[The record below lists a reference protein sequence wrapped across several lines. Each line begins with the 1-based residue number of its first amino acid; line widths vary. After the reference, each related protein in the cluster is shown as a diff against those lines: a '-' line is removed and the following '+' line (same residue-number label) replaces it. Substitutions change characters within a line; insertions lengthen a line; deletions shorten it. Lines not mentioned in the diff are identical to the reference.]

1 MLVFVPCNSFAAET
15 DAPVE
20 STAGDSFAP
29 AGANEA
35 VEDGTP
41 AQVQPTGNATATP
54 EENDTDASAEND
66 ADAPTEQPQA
76 EDRASSTP
84 AVLTEEGKTGDVATV
99 RKDRTDDTVP
109 QTGDESLSGALQPTN
124 EEEIA
129 VMPMAAGPYTVTS
142 GGGIGTGTL
151 VGEFPS
157 LGEAAAACTDSAL
170 QYTITLTADDP
181 AHGAAATILPGISVT
196 LTSSSATPGT
206 ITTSADGYRHM
217 ELSENS
223 TLILKNITLNGNGNT
238 FDGAQNGGI
247 SVGNGAALTVGAGA
261 LIQNCYAND
270 GGGVSV
276 DGGTAT
282 ISGGTITRNKVKFN
296 GAGVYV
302 KGGGAVI
309 VDSGDITANDAQGN
323 GGGVHL
329 EASSKLTMSG
339 GTIADNTA
347 NGNGG
352 GIHLAGGSTAKI
364 TGGTISGNHGNNGG
378 GIFADGNTLPLSG
391 VDITGNIAAGDGGG
405 VRGTGGITITI
416 TDSDISGNT
425 AGYGAGLSVN
435 SGSTLVMNSGS
446 VVNNNICSNRGGGL
460 NLDSSTLTMND
471 GEISGNTA
479 DVGGGVLTDKSTMYM
494 YGGSITGN
502 TASGNGGGIYAEGN
516 SPLTIDTNGA
526 GVPANI
532 RIADN
537 KAGAGAGIY
546 AQNVTSI
553 TGAEITGNTAIGSG
567 GGVFAEG
574 ASLAL
579 ADVSITRNGSGDN
592 GGGIRGTSDTSSTN
606 GITMTITG
614 SDISGNTAPYGA
626 GMSVNNAGDITMSG
640 TAITGNVSSNRG
652 GGVNIDNG
660 TTLTM
665 EDGKISGNTAVYG
678 GGLIASLNS
687 NFIMKSGEVTGN
699 NADQYGGGLRI
710 ESSCIATLNGTG
722 GSIRIE
728 GNTSENGGGIHN
740 QGTIEITNVSIA
752 NNEASV
758 NGGGINAE
766 GGTTI
771 TDAVI
776 TNNSAASDGGGL
788 FITKKGSVSLNN
800 TNVTSNTSNK
810 DGGGIRVSGDGS
822 GLTLNTGTTVSGNSA
837 TYGGGVSA
845 NESSTVT
852 MESGSAVTGNVC
864 TRRGGGVN
872 IDKNTIFTMNGGT
885 ISGNNAVTGG
895 GVIVSAGSTFNLGGG
910 AITGNHATG
919 TGGGI
924 RLEDS
929 ALVMSGGSIDSNEA
943 NSSGGG
949 VYLTTAASLNMTAG
963 SITANKAVSGDGGGI
978 YTEDLLYADPL
989 ISNYTNISMSGSA
1002 AVSGNTASVKNEPP
1016 TVVNTPLAFD
1026 EGLLTNY
1033 QINYYETQTSL
1044 VYDANIANHGAAGT
1058 GGDNIVKQYGIGNV
1072 TLPMPSDLEFS
1083 PAAANYA
1090 FKEWNTQ
1097 ADGGGIGYAAG
1108 SVVTVTGPGDTG
1120 SSTGDTIR
1128 GGTTLYAIWRTPA
1141 ILLSGY
1147 VFSDTNPH
1155 NNQYD
1160 AGEGLKGITV
1170 TLYEWDGN
1178 DFVYSAVN
1186 DTNAD
1191 GVYEFGL
1198 TPGKTYK
1205 ISVPLLATTS
1215 GGVPVGEAGFIV
1227 KGSDDNAVQSHVYQ
1241 ATGKSDEIVVGPETD
1256 LWTSITRNAGYAPDF
1271 PVPTGIHSDQKPWAL
1286 LILVSSG
1293 MIALLL
1299 FYAAGSRGRKRS

>member
-1 MLVFVPCNSFAAET
+1 MCMLVFAPGNSFAAET
-15 DAPVE
+15 DTPVE
-20 STAGDSFAP
+20 STAGDSFVLQ
-29 AGANEA
+29 GGNEA
-35 VEDGTP
+35 AEETEPV
-41 AQVQPTGNATATP
+41 VQPTENATATP
-54 EENDTDASAEND
+54 EENDVEASDGNA
-66 ADAPTEQPQA
+66 ADTPTEKPQA
-76 EDRASSTP
+76 GDGTGGVP
-84 AVLTEEGKTGDVATV
+84 VPLPEEGKPGDAA
-99 RKDRTDDTVP
+99 RKDSADGIVP
-109 QTGDESLSGALQPTN
+109 QIGGGSISEALPQAN
-124 EEEIA
+124 EEA
-129 VMPMAAGPYTVTS
+129 TADMPMATGPYTVTS
-142 GGGIGTGTL
+142 GGGIGTGTP
-151 VGEFPS
+151 VGEFS
-157 LGEAAAACTDSAL
+157 TLGEAAAACTDSAL
-170 QYTITLTADDP
+170 QYTITLTANDP
-181 AHGAAATILPGISVT
+181 AHSAAATILPGISVT
-196 LTSSSATPGT
+196 LTSNTATPGI
-206 ITTSADGYRHM
+206 ITTSANGYRHI
-217 ELSENS
+217 ELSGNS

-261 LIQNCYAND
+261 LIQNCYASD

-276 DGGTAT
+276 DGGTVT
-282 ISGGTITRNKVKFN
+282 ISGGTITKNKVKFN

-302 KGGGAVI
+302 KGGGTVI
-309 VDSGDITANDAQGN
+309 VSSGDIAANEAQGN
-323 GGGVHL
+323 GGGIHL
-329 EASSKLTMSG
+329 EASSTLTMSG
-339 GTIADNTA
+339 GTAADNTA

-352 GIHLAGGSTAKI
+352 GVHLTGGSTGSI
-364 TGGTISGNHGNNGG
+364 TGGTISGNAGNNGG
-378 GIFADGNTLPLSG
+378 GIFADGNALPLSG
-391 VDITGNIAAGDGGG
+391 VNITGNTATGDGGG

-416 TDSDISGNT
+416 TDSDISGNA

-435 SGSTLVMNSGS
+435 SGSTVVMNSGS
-446 VVNNNICSNRGGGL
+446 VVNNNICTNRGGGL
-460 NLDSSTLTMND
+460 NLDSSTLRMNG

-479 DVGGGVLTDKSTMYM
+479 GVGGGVLTDKSTMYM
-494 YGGSITGN
+494 YGGEITGN

-526 GVPANI
+526 GVPASI

-537 KAGAGAGIY
+537 KAGAGGGIY
-546 AQNVTSI
+546 AQDVTSI
-553 TGAEITGNTAIGSG
+553 TGAEITGNTAIDSG

-592 GGGIRGTSDTSSTN
+592 GGGIRGTSSTS

-626 GMSVNNAGDITMSG
+626 GMSVNNTSSITMSG
-640 TAITGNVSSNRG
+640 TTVTGNVSSDRG
-652 GGVNIDNG
+652 GINIDKG

-665 EDGKISGNTAVYG
+665 EDGIISGNTAVYG
-678 GGLIASLNS
+678 GGLIVSLNS
-687 NFIMKSGEVTGN
+687 RFIMESGEISGN
-699 NADQYGGGLRI
+699 TASLYGGGMRI
-710 ESSCIATLNGTG
+710 EGSCTASLTSTD

-728 GNTSENGGGIHN
+728 GNTSANGGGIHN
-740 QGTIEITNVSIA
+740 QGTIEITNASIA
-752 NNEASV
+752 NNEATV

-766 GGTTI
+766 GETTI
-771 TDAVI
+771 TDANI
-776 TNNSAASDGGGL
+776 TNNSAVDGGGL
-788 FITKKGSVSLNN
+788 FIGSAGSVFLNN
-800 TNVTSNTSNK
+800 TKVTSNTAGK
-810 DGGGIRVSGDGS
+810 DGGGIRVTGAGS
-822 GLTLNTGTTVSGNSA
+822 NLTLNTGATISGNSA
-837 TYGGGVSA
+837 MYGGGISA
-845 NESSTVT
+845 NESSTAT
-852 MESGSAVTGNVC
+852 MESGSAITGNIC

-872 IDKNTIFTMNGGT
+872 IDKNTIYTMNGGT

-895 GVIVSAGSTFNLGGG
+895 GVIASAGSTFNMGGG

-929 ALVMSGGSIDSNEA
+929 VLAMSGGSVDSNEA

-989 ISNYTNISMSGSA
+989 ISHYTNISMSGA
-1002 AVSGNTASVKNEPP
+1002 AEVSGNTAPVKNKPP
-1016 TVVNTPLAFD
+1016 VTVNTPLAFD
-1026 EGLLTNY
+1026 PSLLTND
-1033 QINYYETQTSL
+1033 QINYYKTQTSL
-1044 VYDANIANHGAAGT
+1044 IYNANVANHGAT
-1058 GGDNIVKQYGIGNV
+1058 GPSGDNITKQYGIGSV
-1072 TLPMPSDLEFS
+1072 TLPMPSDLDFS
-1083 PAAANYA
+1083 PDAANYA

-1097 ADGGGIGYAAG
+1097 ADGEGIGYAAG
-1108 SVVTVTGPGDTG
+1108 SSVTVTGPGDTG
-1120 SSTGDTIR
+1120 SSTDDTII

-1160 AGEGLKGITV
+1160 AGEGLEGITV
-1170 TLYEWDGN
+1170 TLYEWDGT

-1186 DTNAD
+1186 DTNAN

-1227 KGSDDNAVQSHVYQ
+1227 KGADDNAVQSHVHQ
-1241 ATGKSDEIVVGPETD
+1241 ATGKSDEIVVGPETE
-1256 LWTSITRNAGYAPDF
+1256 LWTSVTRNAGYAPDF
-1271 PVPTGIHSDQKPWAL
+1271 PVPTGIHNDQKPWAL
-1286 LILVSSG
+1286 LIVVSSG
-1293 MIALLL
+1293 MIALL
-1299 FYAAGSRGRKRS
+1299 FYAAGRRGRKRSRGRN